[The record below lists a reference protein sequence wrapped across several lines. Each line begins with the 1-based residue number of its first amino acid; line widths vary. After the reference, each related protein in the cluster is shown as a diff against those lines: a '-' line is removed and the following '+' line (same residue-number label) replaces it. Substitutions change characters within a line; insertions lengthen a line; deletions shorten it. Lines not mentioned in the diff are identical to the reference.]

1 MSASLSQTSEP
12 EPAPQQEQARS
23 RSASAEPQEKTTKRK
38 KYPHRS
44 KQIRILEVHA
54 SLKEEYTARGL
65 YADEDEVLRGEDT
78 VRAHVK
84 TFQGLNKIKDVL
96 DEVHKCP
103 DVTVCRIAT
112 PFSMKN
118 NFQKKGFIV
127 YLKLGSPAEVPAVQA
142 VFARYSEYFKKCD
155 VALPKEKPTTELPP
169 LKSQLS
175 AAGFSEKENSWA
187 DAAVF
192 MGPTPPTLMR
202 RTSHEMAA

>member
-1 MSASLSQTSEP
+1 MG
-12 EPAPQQEQARS
+12 EQPRS
-23 RSASAEPQEKTTKRK
+23 RSASPEKEQQPKRK

-96 DEVHKCP
+96 DKVHKCP

-118 NFQKKGFIV
+118 KYQKKGFIV
-127 YLKLGSPAEVPAVQA
+127 YLKLASPSEVPAVQA
-142 VFARYSEYFKKCD
+142 IFAKYSEHFKKCD
-155 VALPKEKPTTELPP
+155 VALPKEKTLPP

-175 AAGFSEKENSWA
+175 AAGFNEKENSWA
-187 DAAVF
+187 DADLF
-192 MGPTPPTLMR
+192 MVTPPALM
-202 RTSHEMAA
+202 

>member
-1 MSASLSQTSEP
+1 MG
-12 EPAPQQEQARS
+12 EQPRS
-23 RSASAEPQEKTTKRK
+23 RSASPEKEQQPKRK

-118 NFQKKGFIV
+118 KYQKKGFIV
-127 YLKLGSPAEVPAVQA
+127 YLKLASPSEVPAVQA
-142 VFARYSEYFKKCD
+142 IFAKYSEYF
-155 VALPKEKPTTELPP
+155 
-169 LKSQLS
+169 
-175 AAGFSEKENSWA
+175 
-187 DAAVF
+187 
-192 MGPTPPTLMR
+192 
-202 RTSHEMAA
+202 